1 LRILI
6 ISQYFYPENFRIN
19 DLCYGLKDNG
29 HKITVLTGKPNYPK
43 GIFYK
48 GYNFFNN
55 GFEVINGINVYRS
68 KLIPRGSGNGIRLF
82 INYISFTF
90 FGILK
95 LFFLKERKFDK
106 IFVYAPSPITVGYIG
121 GVASFLFRSKAYLWV
136 HDLWP
141 ESVKD
146 AGGITNKNIL
156 SLVNIMTKSIYSL
169 YDTILVQS
177 PRFKDYLFDQRV
189 PLNKIVYYPYYAEN
203 FYNIVEPK
211 PKIKKIFPK
220 GLNILFAGNIGVA
233 QSFDTIVN
241 AASIIKKKTD
251 KINFIILGD
260 GRDKDRILR
269 KISEMS
275 LNNHFYFLGSFPP
288 EKMSDYF
295 ACADALL
302 VSLKKSKIF
311 ELTIP
316 GKLQSYLASGKPIIG
331 SIDGICSDIIIKSK
345 SGYSSPSENSE
356 MLAKTI
362 IRFSNLTKKEKL
374 EMGNNARK
382 YFEKEFERN
391 KLLLKLIDIF
401 KA

>member
-1 LRILI
+1 MRVLI

-43 GIFYK
+43 GSFYK
-48 GYNFFNN
+48 GYNFFNK

-95 LFFLKERKFDK
+95 LFFLKEKKFDK

-156 SLVNIMTKSIYSL
+156 SLVNIMTKSIYSF

-177 PRFKDYLFDQRV
+177 PRFKDYLLDQGV

-211 PKIKKIFPK
+211 LKIKKIFPK

-233 QSFDTIVN
+233 QSFDTIIDAVKIVSTKMEKFN
-241 AASIIKKKTD
+241 IIV
-251 KINFIILGD
+251 LGD
-260 GRDKDRILR
+260 GRDKKRVLE
-269 KISEMS
+269 KIKLLKM
-275 LNNHFYFLGSFPP
+275 NKKFKFFGTYPP
-288 EKMSDYF
+288 DQMSDFF

-316 GKLQSYLASGKPIIG
+316 GKIQSYLASGKPIIG
-331 SIDGICSDIIIKSK
+331 SIDGIGSDIIKNSK
-345 SGYSSPSENSE
+345 SGYATASENPE
-356 MLAKTI
+356 MLAKSI
-362 IRFSNLTKKEKL
+362 IRFSKLTNKEKL
-374 EMGNNARK
+374 EMGKNARK
-382 YFEKEFERN
+382 HFIKEFERN